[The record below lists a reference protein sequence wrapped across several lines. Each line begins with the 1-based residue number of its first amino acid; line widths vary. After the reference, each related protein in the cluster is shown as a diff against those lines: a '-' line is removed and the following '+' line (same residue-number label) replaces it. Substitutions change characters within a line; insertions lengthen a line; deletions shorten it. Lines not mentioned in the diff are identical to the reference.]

1 MGKEVPHPKNLLGH
15 SFIIK
20 GKGGRGRRPSLSFL
34 SRPHASIISFPSR
47 LGRGVFLSLHGPTRS
62 TNYCFYVSRE
72 HVLGIINL
80 LSSPGRMWDSCH
92 YCFIV

>member
-47 LGRGVFLSLHGPTRS
+47 LGRGVFCPYMVQLGPQ
-62 TNYCFYVSRE
+62 
-72 HVLGIINL
+72 IIVF
-80 LSSPGRMWDSCH
+80 M
-92 YCFIV
+92 